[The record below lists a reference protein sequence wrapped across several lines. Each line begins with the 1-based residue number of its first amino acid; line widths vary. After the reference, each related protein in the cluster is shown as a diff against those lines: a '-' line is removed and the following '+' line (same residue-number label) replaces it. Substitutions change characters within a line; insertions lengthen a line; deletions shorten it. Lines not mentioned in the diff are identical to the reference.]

1 MREAE
6 LIRTLDHPNIV
17 TLSGRKEVSAYVC
30 KLRSQTA
37 DAFQVSRGVGS
48 VSS

>member
-17 TLSGRKEVSAYVC
+17 TLSGRQKAVALEVSTV
-30 KLRSQTA
+30 
-37 DAFQVSRGVGS
+37 F
-48 VSS
+48 